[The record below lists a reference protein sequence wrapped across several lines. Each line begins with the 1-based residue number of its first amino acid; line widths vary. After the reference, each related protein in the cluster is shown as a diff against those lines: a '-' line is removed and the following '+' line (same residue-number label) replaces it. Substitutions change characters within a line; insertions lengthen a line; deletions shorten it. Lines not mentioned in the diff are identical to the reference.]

1 MIPEITVHEL
11 KKKQDANDDI
21 ILIDVREKDEYDTCN
36 LNGMLIP
43 LGELPARL
51 PDLDPNAHYVVH
63 CKMGGRSAQAVAH
76 MQSAGFTNVKNL
88 VGGIITWIDEIDSSL
103 RKY

>member
-11 KKKQDANDDI
+11 KKKQDSNDDI

-43 LGELPARL
+43 LAELPARL

>member
-1 MIPEITVHEL
+1 MPEITVHEL

>member
-11 KKKQDANDDI
+11 KKKQDSNDDI

-36 LNGMLIP
+36 LNGVLIP

-88 VGGIITWIDEIDSSL
+88 VGGIMAWIDEIDALL

>member
-11 KKKQDANDDI
+11 KKKQDSNDDI

-36 LNGMLIP
+36 LNGVLIP